1 LAQFRRGRRK
11 IRDFQIH
18 SRSNQMSLSLKPN
31 IESPDDFYQLLTDA
45 QRDLSDEEAN
55 DMNARLVLVLA
66 NQIGSLS
73 DLREA
78 IEVTK

>member
-1 LAQFRRGRRK
+1 
-11 IRDFQIH
+11 
-18 SRSNQMSLSLKPN
+18 MSLSLKPN